1 MADSEITRNKPT
13 MDNHP
18 TIVKVDRAKMEA
30 LEELAR
36 TNMLISEGHT
46 SLQELKGLETDY
58 LVERE
63 GKAAAAVDR
72 VLEESEAAVTQAMEN
87 YETIKGLA
95 ADTKSLS
102 SRVVDLFNAVKSVME
117 RFDEKSAL
125 WLKNVQDR
133 EGKLDE
139 AKRALLLQKTMLD
152 NERKSLDERALAL
165 TDAEAKVAA
174 DREEA
179 AKMFTIKEVK

>member
-1 MADSEITRNKPT
+1 

-18 TIVKVDRAKMEA
+18 TIVKVDRAKMES

-36 TNMLISEGHT
+36 TNILVSEAHT
-46 SLQELKGLETDY
+46 ALSDLKGLETDY

-63 GKAAAAVDR
+63 GKAVVAVDR
-72 VLEESEAAVTQAMEN
+72 VLTESEEIVKQAMEN
-87 YETIKGLA
+87 CEAVATLA
-95 ADTKSLS
+95 ADTRSVS
-102 SRVVDLFNAVKSVME
+102 SRVVDLFNAVKGVMA

-133 EGKLDE
+133 EGKLEDE
-139 AKRALLLQKTMLD
+139 RKALLVQKKMLD
-152 NERKSLDERALAL
+152 NERIALNERALEL
-165 TDAEAKVAA
+165 TAAEAKVAV
-174 DREEA
+174 DREEV